1 VILLVLWVYSMMFPR
16 QLLDLGLFLYC
27 LSNYFS
33 YVLGLLCTTLIS
45 LFSHLDKDIFWL
57 HQLFQ
62 AFSGLDKAISVSAKK
77 MGNTAL
83 DAALNAQFLVQIG
96 VFTAIPMIMGFIL
109 ELGLLKV
116 SLFNFLQYSVFI
128 NLSSRHFASFVLQNC
143 QVTYP
148 SKQHFF
154 LCL

>member
-1 VILLVLWVYSMMFPR
+1 M
-16 QLLDLGLFLYC
+16 
-27 LSNYFS
+27 
-33 YVLGLLCTTLIS
+33 
-45 LFSHLDKDIFWL
+45 

-62 AFSGLDKAISVSAKK
+62 ALSGLDNAISVSAKK

-83 DAALNAQFLVQIG
+83 NTALNAQFLVQIG

-148 SKQHFF
+148 S
-154 LCL
+154 